1 MGGLEEVRY
10 ADVRAQEGALL
21 QRETTDLAKQ
31 FPQGK
36 FPFSEGRNGESIP
49 GKVVGYQMGVAE
61 TRVVSGVFIL
71 GPDGVFLHAVGSE
84 MRIGGGMVPY
94 VTPCRVREATP
105 EEHFNL
111 RGEIRRA
118 NDKLR
123 DMKMR
128 DGQLLAGDA

>member
-21 QRETTDLAKQ
+21 QRETTDVAKQ

-49 GKVVGYQMGVAE
+49 GKVVGYQMRGAE
-61 TRVVSGVFIL
+61 TRAVSGAFVL
-71 GPDGVFLHAVGSE
+71 GPDGVFLHDVGFE
-84 MRIGGGMVPY
+84 MRIGGGIVPY
-94 VTPCRVREATP
+94 VTPCKVREATP
-105 EEHFNL
+105 EEHFDL

-118 NDKLR
+118 NDKLK
-123 DMKMR
+123 DIKMR
-128 DGQLLAGDA
+128 NG